1 MTIPV
6 DGDVRIEYL
15 PTIDTSTEKPLSP
28 ASLKSMIEATS
39 NATGRSVLVT
49 RYIKHSNEGTAQ
61 PTARIL
67 PDPRIQ
73 PGTGRGYWSDDAWAQ
88 RLIFEVG
95 HMHLLFT
102 AKEDGS
108 LPNRHLGLCYG
119 DAFILML
126 SDTKGSGEALAYRD
140 LLPGG
145 GSESKFIEMVM
156 DFIPQFQH
164 VLLKHIQGRI
174 EASWR

>member
-1 MTIPV
+1 
-6 DGDVRIEYL
+6 
-15 PTIDTSTEKPLSP
+15 
-28 ASLKSMIEATS
+28 MIH
-39 NATGRSVLVT
+39 GRSVLVT

-108 LPNRHLGLCYG
+108 LLNRHLGLCYG

-126 SDTKGSGEALAYRD
+126 SDTRGSGEALAYRD
-140 LLPGG
+140 LQPG
-145 GSESKFIEMVM
+145 GSEKGFIDRVVAT
-156 DFIPQFQH
+156 IRQFQY
-164 VLLKHIQGRI
+164 VLSKHIQGV
-174 EASWR
+174 